1 MDEGLAGLAAG
12 YGFDGPAVGLGRAV
26 KGEEVNTG
34 FEVAVPLAMLNRHG
48 LVAGAT
54 GTGKTKTIQGLAGRL
69 SDAGVPCFVADMK
82 GDVSGMA
89 EPGEANDKVTARV
102 QQLQAPWDP
111 HPSPVELLTLS
122 GDPAVGVPVRASVSE
137 FGAQLLAKVLEL
149 GDVQTSVLNLVF
161 HYADANGLLLADLKD
176 LREVLKFLGTEEG
189 QAAVADLGGVAKP
202 TLGVLLRKL
211 VELEEQGVAGLFGE
225 PAFDVNDLLRTDP
238 SGKGM
243 VTLLELAD
251 VADRPRVFST
261 FMMWLLAELFETLP
275 EVGDTD
281 RPKLV
286 FFFDEAHLLFDG
298 ASKAFVDQVQRTVR
312 LIRSKGV
319 GVFFITQLPQDL
331 PDEVLAQLGNRV
343 QHALRAITPK
353 DAAAIDKTVQTYP
366 MTEVY
371 DLASALTSLGVGEAV
386 VTVLSPDGVPTP
398 VAWTRLYPPQSRMAP
413 ADPATI
419 QAAVAGSALHDR
431 YAQLVDPDSAYER
444 LTARLQQAEAD
455 KQVEADKPI
464 SPPKPAP
471 RAPEPARRSPAPKG
485 GVDTHDLI
493 QVGKMALR
501 FMNTPAGREIQ
512 RSIFGV
518 LRKRR

>member
-1 MDEGLAGLAAG
+1 
-12 YGFDGPAVGLGRAV
+12 
-26 KGEEVNTG
+26 
-34 FEVAVPLAMLNRHG
+34 
-48 LVAGAT
+48 
-54 GTGKTKTIQGLAGRL
+54 
-69 SDAGVPCFVADMK
+69 
-82 GDVSGMA
+82 
-89 EPGEANDKVTARV
+89 
-102 QQLQAPWDP
+102 
-111 HPSPVELLTLS
+111 
-122 GDPAVGVPVRASVSE
+122 
-137 FGAQLLAKVLEL
+137 
-149 GDVQTSVLNLVF
+149 
-161 HYADANGLLLADLKD
+161 
-176 LREVLKFLGTEEG
+176 
-189 QAAVADLGGVAKP
+189 
-202 TLGVLLRKL
+202 
-211 VELEEQGVAGLFGE
+211 
-225 PAFDVNDLLRTDP
+225 
-238 SGKGM
+238 
-243 VTLLELAD
+243 
-251 VADRPRVFST
+251 
-261 FMMWLLAELFETLP
+261 
-275 EVGDTD
+275 
-281 RPKLV
+281 
-286 FFFDEAHLLFDG
+286 
-298 ASKAFVDQVQRTVR
+298 VQRTVR

-419 QAAVAGSALHDR
+419 QAAVAGSAIHGR

-455 KQVEADKPI
+455 KQAEADRPI
-464 SPPKPAP
+464 PPPKP
-471 RAPEPARRSPAPKG
+471 APEPARRSPTPKG

>member
-1 MDEGLAGLAAG
+1 M
-12 YGFDGPAVGLGRAV
+12 
-26 KGEEVNTG
+26 
-34 FEVAVPLAMLNRHG
+34 
-48 LVAGAT
+48 
-54 GTGKTKTIQGLAGRL
+54 
-69 SDAGVPCFVADMK
+69 
-82 GDVSGMA
+82 
-89 EPGEANDKVTARV
+89 
-102 QQLQAPWDP
+102 
-111 HPSPVELLTLS
+111 
-122 GDPAVGVPVRASVSE
+122 RASVSE
-137 FGAQLLAKVLEL
+137 FGAPLLAKVLDL
-149 GDVQTSVLNLVF
+149 NDVQTSVLSLVF
-161 HYADANGLLLADLKD
+161 HWADSGGLLLVDLKD

-189 QAAVADLGGVAKP
+189 QAAVAELGGVAKP

-225 PAFDVNDLLRTDP
+225 PAFDVNDLLRTDA
-238 SGKGM
+238 SGKGI

-261 FMMWLLAELFETLP
+261 FMMCCWP
-275 EVGDTD
+275 SCSRPCEVGDLD

-298 ASKAFVDQVQRTVR
+298 ASKAFLDQVQRTVR

-353 DAAAIDKTVQTYP
+353 HAAAIDKTVQTYP

-371 DLASALTSLGVGEAV
+371 DLDSALTSLGVGEAV

-398 VAWTRLYPPQSRMAP
+398 VAWTRLYPPESRMAP

-419 QAAVAGSALHDR
+419 QAAVAGSAIHGR

-455 KQVEADKPI
+455 TPI
-464 SPPKPAP
+464 PPPKPAP
-471 RAPEPARRSPAPKG
+471 SAPEPSR
-485 GVDTHDLI
+485 
-493 QVGKMALR
+493 
-501 FMNTPAGREIQ
+501 PAGPRPP
-512 RSIFGV
+512 RAASIATT
-518 LRKRR
+518 

>member
-1 MDEGLAGLAAG
+1 
-12 YGFDGPAVGLGRAV
+12 
-26 KGEEVNTG
+26 
-34 FEVAVPLAMLNRHG
+34 
-48 LVAGAT
+48 
-54 GTGKTKTIQGLAGRL
+54 
-69 SDAGVPCFVADMK
+69 
-82 GDVSGMA
+82 
-89 EPGEANDKVTARV
+89 
-102 QQLQAPWDP
+102 
-111 HPSPVELLTLS
+111 
-122 GDPAVGVPVRASVSE
+122 
-137 FGAQLLAKVLEL
+137 
-149 GDVQTSVLNLVF
+149 
-161 HYADANGLLLADLKD
+161 
-176 LREVLKFLGTEEG
+176 
-189 QAAVADLGGVAKP
+189 
-202 TLGVLLRKL
+202 
-211 VELEEQGVAGLFGE
+211 
-225 PAFDVNDLLRTDP
+225 
-238 SGKGM
+238 M

-261 FMMWLLAELFETLP
+261 FMMWLLAELFEALP
-275 EVGDTD
+275 EVGDLD

-298 ASKAFVDQVQRTVR
+298 ASKAFVEQVQRTVR

-413 ADPATI
+413 ADPATV
-419 QAAVAGSALHDR
+419 QSAVAGSAIHAR
-431 YAQLVDPDSAYER
+431 YGQTVDPDSAYER

-455 KQVEADKPI
+455 KPV
-464 SPPKPAP
+464 PPSRP
-471 RAPEPARRSPAPKG
+471 RAPERERAGKAPAPG

>member
-1 MDEGLAGLAAG
+1 
-12 YGFDGPAVGLGRAV
+12 
-26 KGEEVNTG
+26 
-34 FEVAVPLAMLNRHG
+34 
-48 LVAGAT
+48 
-54 GTGKTKTIQGLAGRL
+54 
-69 SDAGVPCFVADMK
+69 
-82 GDVSGMA
+82 
-89 EPGEANDKVTARV
+89 
-102 QQLQAPWDP
+102 
-111 HPSPVELLTLS
+111 
-122 GDPAVGVPVRASVSE
+122 
-137 FGAQLLAKVLEL
+137 
-149 GDVQTSVLNLVF
+149 
-161 HYADANGLLLADLKD
+161 
-176 LREVLKFLGTEEG
+176 
-189 QAAVADLGGVAKP
+189 
-202 TLGVLLRKL
+202 
-211 VELEEQGVAGLFGE
+211 
-225 PAFDVNDLLRTDP
+225 
-238 SGKGM
+238 
-243 VTLLELAD
+243 
-251 VADRPRVFST
+251 
-261 FMMWLLAELFETLP
+261 
-275 EVGDTD
+275 
-281 RPKLV
+281 V

-298 ASKAFVDQVQRTVR
+298 ASKAFVEQVQRTVR

-331 PDEVLAQLGNRV
+331 PDEVLAQLGTRV

-371 DLASALTSLGVGEAV
+371 DLATALTSLGVGEAV

-419 QAAVAGSALHDR
+419 QSAIAGSAIHAR
-431 YAQLVDPDSAYER
+431 YGQTVDPDSAYER

-455 KQVEADKPI
+455 KPVQA
-464 SPPKPAP
+464 PAP
-471 RAPEPARRSPAPKG
+471 SPAPAPPAPERSRRAPAPG

>member
-1 MDEGLAGLAAG
+1 MDKGLAGLAAG
-12 YGFDGPAVGLGRAV
+12 YGFTEPSVGLGRAI
-26 KGEEVNTG
+26 KGEEVATG

-89 EPGEANDKVTARV
+89 EPGQTSDKVAARV
-102 QQLQAPWDP
+102 EQLKASWEP
-111 HPSPVELLTLS
+111 HGSPVELLTLS
-122 GDPAVGVPVRASVSE
+122 GDPAKGVPVRASVSE
-137 FGAQLLAKVLEL
+137 LGAPLLSKILDL
-149 GDVQTSVLNLVF
+149 NDTQTSVLSLVF
-161 HYADANGLLLADLKD
+161 HYADTNGLLLVDLKD
-176 LREVLKFLGTEEG
+176 LREVLKFLGTDEG
-189 QAAVADLGGVAKP
+189 QQAVADLGGVAKA

-225 PAFDVNDLLRTDP
+225 PAFDVNDLLRSDP
-238 SGKGM
+238 SGKGT

-261 FMMWLLAELFETLP
+261 FMMWLLAELFEVLP
-275 EVGDTD
+275 EVGDLD

-343 QHALRAITPK
+343 QHALRAITPT

-386 VTVLSPDGVPTP
+386 VTVLSPEGVPTP

-419 QAAVAGSALHDR
+419 QAAVAGSAIHAR
-431 YAQLVDPDSAYER
+431 YRDPVDPDSAYER
-444 LTARLQQAEAD
+444 LTARLQQAQA
-455 KQVEADKPI
+455 
-464 SPPKPAP
+464 PAP
-471 RAPEPARRSPAPKG
+471 APPPEQEPAREPAREPDRRAPAPQG
-485 GVDTHDLI
+485 GVDTHDLV
-493 QVGKMALR
+493 QMGKMALR
-501 FMNTPAGREIQ
+501 FMDSPTGRQIQ
-512 RSIFGV
+512 RSIFGT

>member
-12 YGFDGPAVGLGRAV
+12 YGFTEPAVGLGRAV
-26 KGEEVNTG
+26 KGEEVNTD

-54 GTGKTKTIQGLAGRL
+54 GTGKTKTVQALAGRL

-89 EPGEANDKVTARV
+89 EPGEANDKVAARID
-102 QQLQAPWDP
+102 QLKAPWDP

-122 GDPAVGVPVRASVSE
+122 GDPAKGIPVRASVSE
-137 FGAQLLAKVLEL
+137 FGAQLLAKVLDLNE
-149 GDVQTSVLNLVF
+149 VQTSVLSLVF
-161 HYADANGLLLADLKD
+161 HYADANGLLLVDLKD
-176 LREVLKFLGTEEG
+176 LREVLRFLGTEEG
-189 QAAVADLGGVAKP
+189 QQAVADLGGVAKP

-225 PAFDVNDLLRTDP
+225 PAFDVNDLPRTDP
-238 SGKGM
+238 AGKGV

-275 EVGDTD
+275 EVGDLDT
-281 RPKLV
+281 PKLV

-298 ASKAFVDQVQRTVR
+298 ASKAFVEQVQRTVR

-353 DAAAIDKTVQTYP
+353 DAAAIDKTVRTYP

-386 VTVLSPDGVPTP
+386 VTVLSPAGVPTP
-398 VAWTRLYPPQSRMAP
+398 VAWTRLYPPLSRMAP
-413 ADPATI
+413 ADPATLERAI
-419 QAAVAGSALHDR
+419 AGSPVHGR
-431 YAQLVDPDSAYER
+431 YAQAVDPESACER
-444 LTARLQQAEAD
+444 LTAKLQQAEA
-455 KQVEADKPI
+455 EKPI
-464 SPPKPAP
+464 PPPTPPAP
-471 RAPEPARRSPAPKG
+471 SPSRSRRAPAPKD

-493 QVGKMALR
+493 QMGKMALR